1 MSFSCDAVILFRTY
15 SPAFYKYLC
24 GPLRL
29 RSGQARKSC
38 PDTKRRVG
46 IHDFPHFVRNKRKV
60 WARRMPQLQ
69 AVRGPV
75 RLGWNPSPILHDS
88 HSQGGKM
95 HRFCALFPAWAR
107 TRLEVEKGAETA
119 SGGVALNPGQI
130 WQPGTRAGQ
139 GRFELCTGICLC
151 LESGCRKC

>member
-1 MSFSCDAVILFRTY
+1 MRSFFSGPIARLSINTFAAPFDCAQGRPGSRALTRNGGLGFMISRT
-15 SPAFYKYLC
+15 SSETSEKA
-24 GPLRL
+24 
-29 RSGQARKSC
+29 
-38 PDTKRRVG
+38 
-46 IHDFPHFVRNKRKV
+46 